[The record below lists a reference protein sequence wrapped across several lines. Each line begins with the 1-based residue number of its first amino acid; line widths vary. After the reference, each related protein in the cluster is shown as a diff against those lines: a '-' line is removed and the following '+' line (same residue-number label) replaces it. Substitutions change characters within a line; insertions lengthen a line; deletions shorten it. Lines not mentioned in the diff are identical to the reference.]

1 MRRRQKKVLSLVLCV
16 AMMLSVM
23 VVGAGAAFSDQSKI
37 KNTEAVDACTALNII
52 GGYPDGSFKPE
63 GNITR
68 AEVTKMICVA
78 LNGGKN
84 PAVSTNTTPT
94 FSDVRNNANAA
105 WAEGYIES
113 CAAQGIVSGVGGG
126 KFAPNGNVTGVQLA
140 KMLLVSLGYKSENEG
155 FTGNAWA
162 TNVNVRAAQK
172 GLYKGLEKM
181 DTNAAITRDN
191 AAQMVWN
198 ALNAY
203 EVEYKT
209 TLVADKNGQLTSQ
222 ITVQDKVGNE
232 SLKTKV
238 TLLQDKY
245 EANTDHEGLLV
256 GFTYNDTKGEWTY
269 YVKEG
274 TDNDSVKPYKSSNDY
289 TSLFRQNVSVVYK
302 EKTNGTVDSVYG
314 IYADVDE
321 TQVLATGLMGDLDD
335 VSNKDSIKIN
345 GTSYDLNAK
354 ASSISVYYFQNQNG
368 QSVTEATAAGNLYDL
383 AKKSAETL
391 DAFKFVAIDLNADN
405 DIDAFVVYP
414 YAVGQVN
421 LLNKSKIGV
430 KDMDKSYAAVIDTAT
445 KTLDLDD
452 VDTYKDVAKDDYVV
466 YTPAKYTATNKA
478 SVEKV
483 ATVLNSTVSRVS
495 GSDVTIDGKTYTNY
509 KKNAEYTAGSKVSDA
524 VIVND
529 YIFLVDS
536 TGAVNADDYALVVG
550 YSNGQNS
557 VNGKQA
563 KLLFSDGKKQ
573 VVDIKEMNE
582 ADVGDLVTYTK
593 NSSNEY
599 TLKKADTTNA
609 KNTGFDKIVD
619 VSTGYTPTN
628 KDVSS
633 GKIKYIKGDVIADD
647 AIVFVHDTDGD
658 KVISGAQLKRLAP
671 TSITVKNAYADE
683 NSSNGYDT
691 VKLAYITSGSKVK
704 SGDSKYGYV
713 VAKPGVVENKDG
725 DKVAE
730 LQVWTEDG
738 KVETFK
744 CTDNGDTFKNLAKRD
759 IIEYTVNVDGDI
771 DGIEAVIHSETSN
784 SAINSYDGQYVRFY
798 GSSDRYEIVKDT
810 VILYV
815 DNDEVVG
822 YEKGDIQIANDMING
837 GKYPNACYIA
847 NSTNTDELDLLV
859 VDINNDMAN
868 MIDED
873 VAAAVT
879 LPAGTTAATIKTLAD
894 GVYIPT
900 DTAFDTASNITMPI
914 ESNRIFKFT
923 APTKATYTLTIKNDK
938 DAEVYTETSSEM
950 DKGAHF
956 FFISTN
962 ASAAHPNTGNSSTYG
977 KKAFDEGTYT
987 FTVSTGSGT
996 TAKTVLSGSFTVAE

>member
-1 MRRRQKKVLSLVLCV
+1 
-16 AMMLSVM
+16 M

-274 TDNDSVKPYKSSNDY
+274 TDDKAPVNPYKSSNDY

-302 EKTNGTVDSVYG
+302 EKSNGTVDSVYG

-354 ASSISVYYFQNQNG
+354 AENISVYYFQNQNG
-368 QSVTEATAAGNLYDL
+368 QTDKQGNAATSATAAGNLYDL
-383 AKKSAETL
+383 AKKGAETL

-430 KDMDKSYAAVIDTAT
+430 KDMDKSKIATGIAKASDTF
-445 KTLDLDD
+445 DLDD
-452 VDTYKDVAKDDYVV
+452 VNTYKDVAKDDYVV
-466 YTPAKYTATNKA
+466 YTPAQYTATNKA
-478 SVEKV
+478 SIEKV
-483 ATVLNSTVSRVS
+483 ATVLSNTVSRVS

-509 KKNAEYTAGSKVSDA
+509 NETAKYTAGSKVSDA

-550 YSNGQNS
+550 YSNGKNS

-563 KLLFSDGKKQ
+563 KLLFSDGKKE
-573 VVDIKEMNE
+573 VVDVKKI
-582 ADVGDLVTYTK
+582 GDGILTRDALGDIPVLVTYTK

-599 TLKKADTTNA
+599 TLTKANISNA
-609 KNTGFDKIVD
+609 KEAGFDKISVKSD
-619 VSTGYTPTN
+619 YTFPSGS

-633 GKIKYIKGDVIADD
+633 GKIKYIQGDVIADD
-647 AIVFVHDTDGD
+647 AIIFVHDTDGD

-671 TSITVKNAYADE
+671 TSITVKTAYADE

-725 DKVAE
+725 DKVVE

-744 CTDNGDTFKNLAKRD
+744 CTDNTGTFSNLAKRD

-879 LPAGTTAATIKTLAD
+879 LPAGTTADTIKTLAN
-894 GVYIPT
+894 GIYIPS
-900 DTAFDTASNITMPI
+900 DKAFADDVAGNAADNI
-914 ESNRIFKFT
+914 IFKFT
-923 APTKATYTLTIKNDK
+923 GDAGKYTLKVKNSENV
-938 DAEVYTETSSEM
+938 AVYTEEATVSGNSGHFYYITTKASESAQNAGTGTYKNAAFAKGDYTFSITDASSNVVL
-950 DKGAHF
+950 KGA
-956 FFISTN
+956 
-962 ASAAHPNTGNSSTYG
+962 
-977 KKAFDEGTYT
+977 
-987 FTVSTGSGT
+987 FTI
-996 TAKTVLSGSFTVAE
+996 A

>member
-1 MRRRQKKVLSLVLCV
+1 
-16 AMMLSVM
+16 MMLSVM

-94 FSDVRNNANAA
+94 FSDVRGNANAA

-274 TDNDSVKPYKSSNDY
+274 TDKEGTNKDSVKPYKSSNDY

-302 EKTNGTVDSVYG
+302 EKTNGTVDFVYG

-368 QSVTEATAAGNLYDL
+368 QSSNEATAAGTLYDL
-383 AKKSAETL
+383 AKKGAETL

-466 YTPAKYTATNKA
+466 YTPAQYTATNKA

-550 YSNGQNS
+550 YSDGDNS

-563 KLLFSDGKKQ
+563 KLLFSDGKKE
-573 VVDIKEMNE
+573 VVDIKEMNG
-582 ADVGDLVTYTK
+582 ATVGDLVTYTK

-599 TLKKADTTNA
+599 TLTKANVSVA
-609 KNTGFDKIVD
+609 KETGFDKISVASD
-619 VSTGYTPTN
+619 YTFDS
-628 KDVSS
+628 KDISS
-633 GKIKYIKGDVIADD
+633 GKVKYIKSD
-647 AIVFVHDTDGD
+647 AIDDNAIIFVRDKDGSSYDT
-658 KVISGAQLKRLAP
+658 KVITGAQLKKLAP
-671 TSITVKNAYADE
+671 TNITVKIAYADE

-691 VKLAYITSGSKVK
+691 VKLAYITSTSKVK

-744 CTDNGDTFKNLAKRD
+744 CTDNTNTFSKLAKRD

-837 GKYPNACYIA
+837 GKYPNACYIP
-847 NSTNTDELDLLV
+847 NRTNTDELDLLV

-873 VAAAVT
+873 AAAVVT